1 MRSKGTATG
10 EQFAQV
16 DNPDPF
22 APPVWRSPVYRTP
35 EVVIWI
41 VQLARLL
48 VRVIWFV
55 ICHPLLDMAA
65 GLVILDWLNLG
76 WPGLVALAGLVLAV
90 LTALRLAW
98 PGLFARLVTAPVRD
112 GWRHWYYRRRWHA
125 VMTITGLAPLYRGRV
140 LVPVLSE
147 VAAGGPVDRVTV
159 HLVSGQAPADFAT
172 RAESIAHGLGAARAR
187 RRTRFGLTGY
197 PFRPGPRECGRC
209 RTGPYALHESRR

>member
-1 MRSKGTATG
+1 MRIKGTATG

-41 VQLARLL
+41 VRLARLL

-90 LTALRLAW
+90 LTALRLAC

-112 GWRHWYYRRRWHA
+112 GWRHWS
-125 VMTITGLAPLYRGRV
+125 GPRGSSRV
-140 LVPVLSE
+140 G
-147 VAAGGPVDRVTV
+147 GGPGLDPNRERLSAGLFALGPHGLRARSPIFEGQERCFTWWAVQDLNLWPLPCQESSARCGKFVTV
-159 HLVSGQAPADFAT
+159 
-172 RAESIAHGLGAARAR
+172 GLS
-187 RRTRFGLTGY
+187 
-197 PFRPGPRECGRC
+197 
-209 RTGPYALHESRR
+209 RTGGL